1 MAFTPYKVMS
11 MNLRDPV
18 WPAARRGL
26 FSESG
31 GVLRG
36 LEFLES
42 VAVHLLLA
50 ENYNRTTTDH
60 TTEAQ
65 SAQRL

>member
-18 WPAARRGL
+18 WPAARRAPRACAWSRMGERVPARACCRGL

-31 GVLRG
+31 G
-36 LEFLES
+36 FL
-42 VAVHLLLA
+42 
-50 ENYNRTTTDH
+50 
-60 TTEAQ
+60 
-65 SAQRL
+65 